1 MLYFNK
7 LHRLFIVY
15 IVHIGGFC
23 ENKEEVKDE
32 NPKITCP
39 NYDNS
44 ACDVA
49 VRLWSK
55 RNGKGH
61 AAILKSFSGLF

>member
-23 ENKEEVKDE
+23 KNKEDFKDE

-44 ACDVA
+44 TCFVT
-49 VRLWSK
+49 VCLWSK